1 MIRIAVRD
9 VIHYRREAVGVVSL
23 ITVGIA
29 LFIVALSFVGSIGQN
44 ADRLLFGT
52 IGANWLIQP
61 ATTSDVLTLNPSSSQ
76 RFLETSGA
84 EALRSRLEMT
94 ATISNP
100 TAGTD
105 RPASASVSL
114 VGTNLSEETELA
126 DNFGVPAQRIEPGTI
141 DLHTQVARQLGVT
154 EGDDVLVAVGAA
166 SLTYRITHI
175 FTPENP
181 SFLLDSWAVV
191 DRAELAQAVYSDD
204 ARVNTLLVEAAETA
218 ASRAAIQDAVDELD
232 GKATLSLW
240 SDTSWSALMLA
251 PQIWGILLVAIS
263 SFTFA
268 VICIG
273 LTSLVYAAMLARV
286 RDFAVIKTAG
296 ARSGFLRRMY
306 LAEVIFQYVVG
317 YIAGAIVATVVVTVV
332 NAVNIS
338 SSNSAFS
345 FAVGST
351 SLELVPTW
359 WAFLAPLVV
368 GFVLTIGVLWFPI
381 RSVSSQP
388 VLELLE
394 LR

>member
-1 MIRIAVRD
+1 MIRIALRD
-9 VIHYRREAVGVVSL
+9 VIHFRREAVGVVSL

-29 LFIVALSFVGSIGQN
+29 LFVVALSFVGSIGQN

-52 IGANWLIQP
+52 IGATWVVQP
-61 ATTSDVLTLNPSSSQ
+61 ATTSDVIPYNSSSSQ
-76 RFLETSGA
+76 RFLKTSGA
-84 EALRSRLEMT
+84 ESLRARLEMT

-100 TAGTD
+100 KAGTD
-105 RPASASVSL
+105 RPASASVAL
-114 VGTNLSEETELA
+114 VGTDLSEETELA
-126 DNFGVPAQRIEPGTI
+126 DNFGVPSQGIESGTI

-154 EGDDVLVAVGAA
+154 EGDEVLVQVGPE
-166 SLTYRITHI
+166 SLTYRIAHV
-175 FTPENP
+175 FTPEYP
-181 SFLLDSWAVV
+181 SFLLDSWAIV
-191 DRAELAQAVYSDD
+191 DRSELAQAVYSDD
-204 ARVNTLLVEAAETA
+204 ARVNTLLVDAAETDR
-218 ASRAAIQDAVDELD
+218 SRAAIQDAVDEID
-232 GKATLSLW
+232 GKAKLSLW
-240 SDTSWSALMLA
+240 ADTSWSSLMLA
-251 PQIWGILLVAIS
+251 PQIWGILLVVIS

-306 LAEVIFQYVVG
+306 LAEVIVQYVVG
-317 YIAGAIVATVVVTVV
+317 YIAGAIVATLVVTVV
-332 NAVNIS
+332 NAANIS

-351 SLELVPTW
+351 ALALVPTW